1 MDNYTTEELGKQ
13 LVAFQI
19 GLDNCKSGSSV
30 HAFYCEMS
38 RGIATELLN
47 RYRQETALL
56 YSASPRYTRVQ
67 CHNSFQ
73 P

>member
-1 MDNYTTEELGKQ
+1 MENYATEELGKQ

-30 HAFYCEMS
+30 HSFYCEMI

-47 RYRQETALL
+47 RYRQQTELL
-56 YSASPRYTRVQ
+56 NR
-67 CHNSFQ
+67 
-73 P
+73 

>member
-1 MDNYTTEELGKQ
+1 MMDNYTTEELGKQ

-30 HAFYCEMS
+30 HSFYCEMV
-38 RGIATELLN
+38 RGIARELLK

-56 YSASPRYTRVQ
+56 
-67 CHNSFQ
+67 NK
-73 P
+73 

>member
-1 MDNYTTEELGKQ
+1 MDDYSTEELGKQ

-30 HAFYCEMS
+30 HAFYCEMV
-38 RGIATELLN
+38 RGIASELLK

-56 YSASPRYTRVQ
+56 
-67 CHNSFQ
+67 NK
-73 P
+73 